1 MENVFELVGVQKI
14 DFTDKDGKRVQG
26 TTIYF
31 NMDATPQQRANGFNG
46 KIAGKQYFPG
56 GANIPS
62 SVTCGQ
68 HYEFLFG
75 YSKGKAVVNGFRAVT
90 K

>member
-31 NMDATPQQRANGFNG
+31 LMDPTAQQKQNDFRG
-46 KIAGKQYFPG
+46 KVAGKQYFPG

-75 YSKGKAVVNGFRAVT
+75 YSKGKAIVNGFRAVT